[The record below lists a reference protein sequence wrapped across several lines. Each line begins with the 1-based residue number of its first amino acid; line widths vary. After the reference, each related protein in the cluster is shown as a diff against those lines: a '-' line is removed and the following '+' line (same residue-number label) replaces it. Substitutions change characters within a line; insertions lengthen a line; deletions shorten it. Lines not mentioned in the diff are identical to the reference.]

1 MNQDCMEVMGSGR
14 HIDISQLRAWR
25 MDNPPW
31 PSSICGYRGW
41 WGGALQNGTWSQGYT
56 SYHPECSFAYPAW
69 LNGTIYAD
77 FMNETWFEGEWAENG
92 YWSGCT
98 LYVCIKLH
106 VWDNCS

>member
-1 MNQDCMEVMGSGR
+1 MRVPRLVGR
-14 HIDISQLRAWR
+14 RPAKWHVVAS
-25 MDNPPW
+25 
-31 PSSICGYRGW
+31 
-41 WGGALQNGTWSQGYT
+41 YT

-92 YWSGCT
+92 YWSGRT